1 MFSHDRPA
9 QGRSL
14 ARSAPWSLDKISPP
28 TTSMVGQE
36 PETASWQ
43 QRFLQLLPRI
53 RSQAQSRFRHLP
65 PEARE
70 EATAEVIASSLVSY
84 ARLVALGQEDRAFAT
99 TLVRYAVAQFRAG
112 RRVGSPMNVRDL
124 TSELCRQQ
132 NGVSVEQLD
141 HFNDPTDEWQQIVV
155 EDKHSGPAEV
165 ATLRIDF
172 STWLELL
179 PERTRYVAETLA
191 TGEATSH
198 VARMF
203 GCSAS
208 RVSQLRRE
216 LFNAWL
222 AFTGEVV
229 PVTSTF
235 LA

>member
-1 MFSHDRPA
+1 MV
-9 QGRSL
+9 
-14 ARSAPWSLDKISPP
+14 ARQDLPL
-28 TTSMVGQE
+28 TTSIVGQE
-36 PETASWQ
+36 PEISSWQ

-53 RSQAQSRFRHLP
+53 RSQAQSRFRHFP

-70 EATAEVIASSLVSY
+70 EATAEVIASALVSY
-84 ARLVALGQEDRAFAT
+84 GRLVALGQEDRAFAT

-112 RRVGSPMNVRDL
+112 RRVGSRMNVRDL
-124 TSELCRQQ
+124 TSDLCRQT

-141 HFNDPTDEWQQIVV
+141 HFDKPADEWQEIVV

-165 ATLRIDF
+165 AMLRIDF
-172 STWLELL
+172 STWLEML
-179 PERTRYVAETLA
+179 PERTRHVAETLA
-191 TGEATSH
+191 TGEATSQ

-208 RVSQLRRE
+208 RISQHRRE
-216 LFNAWL
+216 LRDGWL

-229 PVTSTF
+229 PATSSA

>member
-1 MFSHDRPA
+1 MV
-9 QGRSL
+9 
-14 ARSAPWSLDKISPP
+14 ARQDLPP

-99 TLVRYAVAQFRAG
+99 TLVRYAIAQFRAG

-124 TSELCRQQ
+124 TSDLCRQK

-141 HFNDPTDEWQQIVV
+141 HFDNPTDEWQQIVV
-155 EDKHSGPAEV
+155 EDQHSGPAEV
-165 ATLRIDF
+165 ATTRIDF
-172 STWLELL
+172 GTWLESL
-179 PERTRYVAETLA
+179 PERTRHVAETLA

-208 RVSQLRRE
+208 RVSQLRARA
-216 LFNAWL
+216 LSCL
-222 AFTGEVV
+222 ACI
-229 PVTSTF
+229 SR
-235 LA
+235 AKWCR

>member
-1 MFSHDRPA
+1 MV
-9 QGRSL
+9 
-14 ARSAPWSLDKISPP
+14 ARQDLPL

-36 PETASWQ
+36 PETSSWQ

-84 ARLVALGQEDRAFAT
+84 ARLVALGQEDRTFAT
-99 TLVRYAVAQFRAG
+99 TLVRYAIAQFRAG

-124 TSELCRQQ
+124 TSDLCRQK

-141 HFNDPTDEWQQIVV
+141 HFDNPADEWQEIVV
-155 EDKHSGPAEV
+155 EDRHSGPAEV
-165 ATLRIDF
+165 AATRIDF
-172 STWLELL
+172 GAWLESL
-179 PERTRYVAETLA
+179 PERTRHVAETLA

-208 RVSQLRRE
+208 RVSQLRRRA
-216 LFNAWL
+216 LSCL
-222 AFTGEVV
+222 ACLHGEVV
-229 PVTSTF
+229 PVTSSV